1 MTCSTPSNYFTE
13 RVIQVAIFDIV
24 VTDEIM
30 PTQSGL
36 ALLGLL
42 LSKAKLTE
50 RPPSG
55 HFDTNDLALHLGPF
69 S

>member
-1 MTCSTPSNYFTE
+1 M
-13 RVIQVAIFDIV
+13 AIFDIV

-36 ALLGLL
+36 AFLGLL

-50 RPPSG
+50 RPHSG
-55 HFDTNDLALHLGPF
+55 RVDTNDLALHLGPF